1 MADPLSIAA
10 SIAGLLSLADIVFLR
25 LSKYIKSVKNA
36 EKEINDLCK
45 EVNLVGGTV
54 NMLSRLATSLEAED
68 ESPIQGFRM
77 HHVDGCAAI
86 LSEIVN
92 KTKKYEDKSGGRLK
106 KLFWPYTSSKTKE
119 MLADLSRHKENMN
132 LALSATSLEALLR
145 CLAKEEERE
154 RTATAILADVQKTK
168 EIAVRIQEDTRR
180 RRTLDFFLRY
190 NPQSNYEMS
199 VKLRHPRTGMW
210 LERHSSFQQWLRTQG
225 SRLWLS
231 GIPGAGKTVLA
242 GSIIGH
248 ALARSS
254 DTVAVG
260 FFFCD
265 YKDETTQSPVNIL
278 GGLAYQLAIQSEKAY
293 SMLEEYYLE
302 LYPDKGLPRSP
313 STEDLGRT
321 ILRMCQV
328 FEHTYIV
335 VDGLDECGDHAEEVV
350 EALCDIAENSD
361 ELSMALL
368 SRDEDDI
375 QRYLRDSE
383 KKFLNIEIAAHTDD
397 ITEFLTSEIERRIR
411 SRKLVFDDLSLKVE
425 ILESLV
431 TGAHGMFRWVACQLD
446 HLGGC
451 DSDEQCREALRSLPP
466 DLPETYMRILRRVS
480 PAKQIQVQMTLHFI
494 AYAEPRLDIEQLRE
508 ILSIPSTSQHLSPSG
523 IIREDAIARYCSSL
537 IRKSNDGKYFEF
549 AHFSVQEFLTS
560 DVLQSSGLGMF
571 YITKSHCNKLLAVR
585 CLEYLQLDNF
595 NHLPT
600 ATSEELHY
608 MEQRDD
614 EYRLYSYAAEYWLC
628 FAREEWTHPD
638 LLAMAKRL
646 FDPQKSTQFTSW
658 VVTLILNLSYYAFG
672 GVSQERIDIVVI
684 DMMAEV
690 IHDSFRPLHFAAT
703 MSLPEISSF
712 LLQTSDHHETK
723 CMLGTPIKCAVSC
736 LCGAL
741 GHFDY
746 FDDYLDNHDLAR
758 FQRYTGTDSLEL
770 SYTIETVGLFLG
782 MNLQAPED
790 LLRVSLSEGIRMRNL
805 SVAQLLVDKGLVPT
819 QSDLD
824 YFKTAMNTILY
835 DGVLYWGEE
844 NLSSLC
850 KFCEA
855 LSYGIDTSPLHLEF
869 CQSAW
874 EYCLQ
879 NTPSLTDLEGYNI
892 SSKVTDDARS
902 LKTLAFDAVRWSLD
916 ITVLQ
921 RVVDDQRV
929 DVSSILSH
937 GHEDGLLHA
946 LVRSGTDGRASE
958 DSGWFVQAEKILDLL
973 LSVGCSLSK
982 RNRDGHTPLTLAIK
996 EGLIGFAE
1004 TILKRCE
1011 NEPMA
1016 WECQTPIL
1024 LLVAESGSEGIL
1036 DLLRSIGLKVRLAD
1050 YEQKTPLHCLKGNA
1064 ELTLVKKLES
1074 LVPNARLC
1082 RSNAKLPW
1090 ECYVATMLAVSYF
1103 RSSSVDVLE
1112 YLIQPLVPQSNPS
1125 DASKVWEYFAS
1136 RTLGRKYLTFGHI
1149 NEAVKCLVRVGIFD
1163 AYEKDRST
1171 SALLPIAE
1179 ACSNEWL
1186 VDPSSNEHFLLTDDT
1201 LCFLLKA
1208 TTHWNSFQE
1217 SLYAVELLKVSST
1230 LNYSMTVDWLLAR
1243 GIGVHRRCKGVST
1256 MEHICA
1262 LPAAREDDNSRV
1274 RQLLDHADP
1283 VCLNHTNPTSGLGL
1297 IHISNE
1303 KDVPQ
1308 FRHGIVEMLLGRG
1321 VIPDLRIS
1329 IWPRSSA
1336 LVYHLSKKHFDL
1348 AATLLHQGADPT
1360 IPCRSGWTA
1369 IHAAIARDNVSFLS
1383 DILKHSDPIWKIDW
1397 EGQSNTQRYKGIR
1410 PLHQAAM
1417 SSVDCLLTILEKV
1430 VSISLEAPAENGYTA
1445 VHFAVVGRKIS
1456 AVELL
1461 HARGANINARSVDG
1475 QLALHIAVAQG
1486 NLAAVERLL
1495 ELGSEMTPDCDGM
1508 TPLLLAYEY
1517 NNQEIIDCLRA
1528 HDKGQHG
1535 AVSGGVRSTALSRAV
1550 LRAVRAGNL
1559 SSCQQLLA
1567 PLSRVNIDLPEY
1579 TSGGCTA
1586 LGAAVSL
1593 GKLKIMTWL
1602 LQQGANANCPHGK
1615 NSSIIGTMISKTCLN
1630 PGLQAMLER
1639 YTATGGGF
1647 MNEPKCLVSTAV
1659 KANNAEG
1666 LKILLDHLK
1675 ANRKPHA
1682 EQVGASSSDVLALAV
1697 NRKWQGKTPLQW
1709 AAYKNNASVVQ
1720 LLIDNGAD
1728 LEAKDYCGCT
1738 ALLISAQAP
1747 GTVDYSAVM
1756 RVLLQAGSNIS
1767 CRDDDGFTPI
1777 AEAYFQ
1783 GNPNTISAL
1792 GNWTPD
1798 LLVRDY
1804 RGRNLLHC
1812 LLSDRV
1818 SDESFI
1824 NRTALF
1830 IKLTRMGVSPY
1841 EADMLGCSALHLSV
1855 QYKSMTAFLLNGNIQ
1870 LRDERPI
1877 PWSTLSWHQN
1887 STNSA
1892 CLTTAFRLYRRK
1904 LSTEEFRT
1912 LLNLE
1917 AHGPQNPLRFAAS
1930 TGQIQIIDNI
1940 LSLGSPIDFE
1950 GCPEG
1955 SALMAASSAG
1965 NLESVIYL
1973 VRHGASI
1980 CFQGH
1985 KDFRSAVK
1993 LAATSPRVLR
2003 WLLVDRFTDQKKLDQ
2018 SCHASTSPSA
2028 DYKPWSGIQKAE
2040 MIISGRWE
2048 RQPHESSQQYWARL
2062 SNMTEDFRGKF
2073 LPPNS
2078 GKTTRRQSKLVPSE
2092 SVKIAADGYFVP
2104 HDASVGERVTR
2115 KSKWSELS
2123 LEVRECLERFCL

>member
-36 EKEINDLCK
+36 EKEISDLCK

-154 RTATAILADVQKTK
+154 RTATAILADVRKTK
-168 EIAVRIQEDTRR
+168 EIAVRIQQDTWRR
-180 RRTLDFFLRY
+180 RILDFFLRY

-265 YKDETTQSPVNIL
+265 YKNETTQSPVNIL

-293 SMLEEYYLE
+293 SMLEEYYFE
-302 LYPDKGLPRSP
+302 LHPDKELPRSP
-313 STEDLGRT
+313 NTEDLGRT
-321 ILRMCQV
+321 ILRMFQV

-375 QRYLRDSE
+375 QRHLRDSE

-397 ITEFLTSEIERRIR
+397 IIEFLTSEIERRIR
-411 SRKLVFDDLSLKVE
+411 SRKLVFEDHSLKAE

-431 TGAHGMFRWVACQLD
+431 AGAHGMFRWVACQLD

-480 PAKQIQVQMTLHFI
+480 PAKQTQIQMTLHFI
-494 AYAEPRLDIEQLRE
+494 AYAEPRLDIEQMRE
-508 ILSIPSTSQHLSPSG
+508 ILSIPSTSQQLSPSG

-560 DVLQSSGLGMF
+560 NILQSSNLGMF
-571 YITKSHCNKLLAVR
+571 HISKSHCDRLLAVR

-595 NHLPT
+595 NHQPT
-600 ATSEELHY
+600 ATSEEITY
-608 MEQRDD
+608 MEHRNKK
-614 EYRLYSYAAEYWLC
+614 YPLYKYAAENWIF
-628 FAREEWTHPD
+628 FAREQWIHSEI
-638 LLAMAKRL
+638 LAQAKRL

-658 VVTLILNLSYYAFG
+658 VATLVWEIWNSTFDELSREGINA
-672 GVSQERIDIVVI
+672 
-684 DMMAEV
+684 MAV
-690 IHDSFRPLHFAAT
+690 DSIAGIIQDSFQPLHFAAT
-703 MSLPEISSF
+703 MALPEISSF

-723 CMLGTPIKCAVSC
+723 CMLGTPIKCAVNC

-741 GHFDY
+741 EHFFFY
-746 FDDYLDNHDLAR
+746 YTHTPAW

-770 SYTIETVGLFLG
+770 SYTIETVELFLD
-782 MNLQAPED
+782 MNLQTPED
-790 LLRVSLSEGIRMRNL
+790 LLRVSLSDGISIRNL
-805 SVAQLLVDKGLVPT
+805 SVAQLLVEKGLVPT

-824 YFKTAMNTILY
+824 HFKRVMHTVMDDKEI
-835 DGVLYWGEE
+835 YWGETI
-844 NLSSLC
+844 LPSLC
-850 KFCEA
+850 NFCEA
-855 LSYGIDTSPLHLEF
+855 LSHGIDSSPLYLEF

-874 EYCLQ
+874 EYCLRIA
-879 NTPSLTDLEGYNI
+879 PSLIDLEGYNI
-892 SSKVTDDARS
+892 SSKVTNDARS
-902 LKTLAFDAVRWSLD
+902 LKTLAFDVVRWSFD

-929 DVSSILSH
+929 DVSTILSP
-937 GHEDGLLHA
+937 GQEDGLLHA
-946 LVRSGTDGRASE
+946 LVRSGYGDWADEYPDWLVR
-958 DSGWFVQAEKILDLL
+958 AEKILDLL
-973 LSVGCSLSK
+973 LGVGCSLSK

-996 EGLIGFAE
+996 ERLFSFAE
-1004 TILKRCE
+1004 IIFKRCE

-1036 DLLRSIGLKVRLAD
+1036 DLLQSMGLEVHLAD
-1050 YEQKTPLHCLKGNA
+1050 YEHKTPLHCLDAHA
-1064 ELTLVKKLES
+1064 ELTFVKKLES
-1074 LVPNARLC
+1074 LVPDARQL
-1082 RSNAKLPW
+1082 RSNGKLPW
-1090 ECYVATMLAVSYF
+1090 ECYADTITAERFYSPPVE
-1103 RSSSVDVLE
+1103 VLE
-1112 YLIQPLVPQSNPS
+1112 YLVQPLVTLSNPFE
-1125 DASKVWEYFAS
+1125 ASKVWEHYAS
-1136 RTLGRKYLTFGHI
+1136 IILRGKGLTSEYVD
-1149 NEAVKCLVRVGIFD
+1149 EAVRCLVRVGIFD
-1163 AYEKDRST
+1163 MYEKDCSN
-1171 SALLPIAE
+1171 SALSPIAE

-1186 VDPSSNEHFLLTDDT
+1186 VDPSSIKHFRLTDDT

-1208 TTHWNSFQE
+1208 TTYWNSFQG

-1230 LNYSMTVDWLLAR
+1230 LNYGMTVGQLLTR
-1243 GIGVHRRCKGVST
+1243 GIDVHRRCKGSST
-1256 MEHICA
+1256 LEHICA
-1262 LPAAREDDNSRV
+1262 LPAACEDDNSRV

-1283 VCLNHTNPTSGLGL
+1283 VCLNHTNPSSGLGL
-1297 IHISNE
+1297 IHLSNE

-1308 FRHGIVEMLLGRG
+1308 FRHGIVEMLLGHG

-1348 AATLLHQGADPT
+1348 AATLLRQGADPSA
-1360 IPCRSGWTA
+1360 PDRKGWTA
-1369 IHAAIARDNVSFLS
+1369 THAAIARGNVSFLS
-1383 DILKHSDPIWKIDW
+1383 DLLDIRKCTWKIDW
-1397 EGQSNTQRYKGIR
+1397 EGQCGLTYDGQAYEGIR
-1410 PLHQAAM
+1410 PLHCAAL
-1417 SSVDCLLTILEKV
+1417 SSVDCLQAILEKV
-1430 VSISLEAPAENGYTA
+1430 DSISLEAAAENGFTA

-1456 AVELL
+1456 AVEIL
-1461 HARGANINARSVDG
+1461 HDRGANINARSVDG
-1475 QLALHIAVAQG
+1475 QLALHIAVAKG
-1486 NLAAVERLL
+1486 YLTAVERLL
-1495 ELGSEMTPDCDGM
+1495 ELGSEITPDCDGR
-1508 TPLLLAYEY
+1508 TPLLLAYQR
-1517 NNQEIIDCLRA
+1517 NDQNMIDCLRD
-1528 HDKGQHG
+1528 HDQSQRGVVPAGMRSAALAKG
-1535 AVSGGVRSTALSRAV
+1535 VFRAIQ
-1550 LRAVRAGNL
+1550 AGNL
-1559 SSCQQLLA
+1559 SSCQEIFASL
-1567 PLSRVNIDLPEY
+1567 PTVDIDIPAIFGAL
-1579 TSGGCTA
+1579 TA
-1586 LGAAVSL
+1586 LGVAVRF
-1593 GKLKIMTWL
+1593 GKLNIVTWL
-1602 LQQGANANCPHGK
+1602 LQQGANANYPCG
-1615 NSSIIGTMISKTCLN
+1615 NDSSIILSMIFQPLLN
-1630 PGLQAMLER
+1630 PGLPAMLER
-1639 YTATGGGF
+1639 YVATGGSILKESG
-1647 MNEPKCLVSTAV
+1647 CVVATAV
-1659 KANNAEG
+1659 RAKNEEG
-1666 LKILLDHLK
+1666 LVILLDHLK
-1675 ANRKPHA
+1675 ANRKHHA
-1682 EQVGASSSDVLALAV
+1682 EQVGADSSALFVLAV
-1697 NRKWQGKTPLQW
+1697 NRKWQYMTALHW
-1709 AAYKNNASVVQ
+1709 AVMQNKVFFVQ
-1720 LLIDNGAD
+1720 LLVDNGAD
-1728 LEAKDYCGCT
+1728 LEAKDNLGRTPLLLVTT
-1738 ALLISAQAP
+1738 APATIDNSVVIQI
-1747 GTVDYSAVM
+1747 
-1756 RVLLQAGSNIS
+1756 LLQAGSNIN
-1767 CRDDDGFTPI
+1767 CRDNTGATPM
-1777 AEAYFQ
+1777 AEACER
-1783 GNPNTISAL
+1783 GNSLAISAL
-1792 GNWTPD
+1792 MDWDPD
-1798 LLVRDY
+1798 MLVKDHK
-1804 RGRNLLHC
+1804 GRNVLHYLFC
-1812 LLSDRV
+1812 SRETNERDSCRP
-1818 SDESFI
+1818 
-1824 NRTALF
+1824 ALF
-1830 IKLTRMGVSPY
+1830 IKFTQMGVKPS
-1841 EADMLGCSALHLSV
+1841 EVDMFGCSALHLSMHN
-1855 QYKSMTAFLLNGNIQ
+1855 KCMTALLLNGNAQIQ
-1870 LRDERPI
+1870 DERPI
-1877 PWSTLSWHQN
+1877 PWSSLFLN
-1887 STNSA
+1887 PYAVNAA
-1892 CLTTAFRLYRRK
+1892 CLITAFRLYRRK
-1904 LSTEEFRT
+1904 LSTQKFRT

-1917 AHGPQNPLRFAAS
+1917 VVGPRNPLCFAAS
-1930 TGQIQIIDNI
+1930 RGQIQAMGNI
-1940 LSLGSPIDFE
+1940 LSLGSLIDFE

-1965 NLESVIYL
+1965 TLESVIYL

-1980 CFQGH
+1980 SFQGH
-1985 KDFRSAVK
+1985 NHFRSAVK

-2018 SCHASTSPSA
+2018 FCHESTSLSTCF
-2028 DYKPWSGIQKAE
+2028 KPWSGIHKAE
-2040 MIISGRWE
+2040 MVISGQWE
-2048 RQPHESSQQYWARL
+2048 RQPYESSQQYWARL
-2062 SNMTEDFRGKF
+2062 SNMTKDFRGKF

-2104 HDASVGERVTR
+2104 YDASVGERVTR

>member
-36 EKEINDLCK
+36 EQEISDLCK
-45 EVNLVGGTV
+45 EVNSVGGTV
-54 NMLSRLATSLEAED
+54 NMLSRLATSLEAEN
-68 ESPIQGFRM
+68 ESSIQGFRM

-92 KTKKYEDKSGGRLK
+92 KTKKYEDKSGGKLK
-106 KLFWPYTSSKTKE
+106 KLLWPYTSSKSKE

-132 LALSATSLEALLR
+132 LALSATSLDVLLR
-145 CLAKEEERE
+145 FLAKEEERE

-168 EIAVRIQEDTRR
+168 EIALRIQEDTQRR
-180 RRTLDFFLRY
+180 RILSFFLKY

-265 YKDETTQSPVNIL
+265 YKNETTQSPVNIL

-302 LYPDKGLPRSP
+302 LHPDKGLPRSP
-313 STEDLGRT
+313 NTEDLGRT
-321 ILRMCQV
+321 ILRMFQV
-328 FEHTYIV
+328 FDHTYIV

-375 QRYLRDSE
+375 QRHLRDSE
-383 KKFLNIEIAAHTDD
+383 KKFINIEIAAHTDD

-411 SRKLVFDDLSLKVE
+411 SRKLVFEDLSLKAE

-600 ATSEELHY
+600 ATSEEIDY
-608 MEQRDD
+608 MEERDD
-614 EYRLYSYAAEYWLC
+614 EYRLYSYAAGYWLC
-628 FAREEWTHPD
+628 FAREEWTHPG

-658 VVTLILNLSYYAFG
+658 VVTLVLNLSYYAFG
-672 GVSQERIDIVVI
+672 GFGQESI
-684 DMMAEV
+684 DMMAINLIAEV

-712 LLQTSDHHETK
+712 LLQTSDHHETE

-736 LCGAL
+736 LYGTL
-741 GHFDY
+741 KHYEY
-746 FDDYLDNHDLAR
+746 FADELDRSAR
-758 FQRYTGTDSLEL
+758 FQRYLGTDSLEL
-770 SYTIETVGLFLG
+770 SYTIETVGLFLD
-782 MNLQAPED
+782 MNLQAPKD
-790 LLRVSLSEGIRMRNL
+790 LLRVSLRDGISIRNL

-824 YFKTAMNTILY
+824 YFKTVMNTAKDNGELY
-835 DGVLYWGEE
+835 RIEKHLP
-844 NLSSLC
+844 SLC

-855 LSYGIDTSPLHLEF
+855 LSHGIDTSPLHLEF

-874 EYCLQ
+874 EYCLLL
-879 NTPSLTDLEGYNI
+879 TPSLTDLEGYNI

-902 LKTLAFDAVRWSLD
+902 LKTWAFDVVRWSSD
-916 ITVLQ
+916 ITELQ

-929 DVSSILSH
+929 DVSSISSP
-937 GHEDGLLHA
+937 GQEDGLLHT
-946 LVRSGTDGRASE
+946 LVRSGEWASE

-973 LSVGCSLSK
+973 LGVGCSLSK

-1036 DLLRSIGLKVRLAD
+1036 DLLISMGLEVHLAD
-1050 YEQKTPLHCLKGNA
+1050 YGHKNPLHCLKHDTDVTMV
-1064 ELTLVKKLES
+1064 EKLDTLV
-1074 LVPNARLC
+1074 PGGRQR
-1082 RSNAKLPW
+1082 RSDEKLPW
-1090 ECYVATMLAVSYF
+1090 EFYMNAILTESPSFISPAVE
-1103 RSSSVDVLE
+1103 VLE
-1112 YLIQPLVPQSNPS
+1112 YLIQPLVTFSNS
-1125 DASKVWEYFAS
+1125 LEASRMWEYYVS
-1136 RTLGRKYLTFGHI
+1136 RILQSEGLTPKYI
-1149 NEAVKCLVRVGIFD
+1149 DEVARCLARVGIFD
-1163 AYEKDRST
+1163 IYEKDRLN

-1186 VDPSSNEHFLLTDDT
+1186 VDPRTIEDFPLTDDT
-1201 LCFLLKA
+1201 LSFLLKA
-1208 TTHWNSFQE
+1208 TTYWNSFQE

-1256 MEHICA
+1256 LEYICA

-1297 IHISNE
+1297 IHLSND

-1321 VIPDLRIS
+1321 VAPDLRIS

-1336 LVYHLSKKHFDL
+1336 LVYHLLKKHFDS

-1383 DILKHSDPIWKIDW
+1383 DILNHSDPIWKIDW
-1397 EGQSNTQRYKGIR
+1397 EGQSDTQRYKGIR

-1417 SSVDCLLTILEKV
+1417 SSVDCLQTILEKV

-1445 VHFAVVGRKIS
+1445 VHFAVVGREIS

-1495 ELGSEMTPDCDGM
+1495 ELGSELTPDCDGM
-1508 TPLLLAYEY
+1508 TPLLLAYHR
-1517 NNQEIIDCLRA
+1517 NDRNIIDCLRD
-1528 HDKGQHG
+1528 HDKSQRG
-1535 AVSGGVRSTALSRAV
+1535 AISAGVRSAALAKGVFRAIQ
-1550 LRAVRAGNL
+1550 AGNL
-1559 SSCQQLLA
+1559 SSCQEIFASL
-1567 PLSRVNIDLPEY
+1567 PTVDIDIPAIF
-1579 TSGGCTA
+1579 GGLTA
-1586 LGAAVSL
+1586 LGVAVCF
-1593 GKLKIMTWL
+1593 GKLNIVTWL
-1602 LQQGANANCPHGK
+1602 LQQGANANYPCG
-1615 NSSIIGTMISKTCLN
+1615 NDSSIILSMIFQPLLN
-1630 PGLQAMLER
+1630 PGLPAMLER
-1639 YTATGGGF
+1639 YVATGGSILRESG
-1647 MNEPKCLVSTAV
+1647 CVVATAV
-1659 KANNAEG
+1659 RAKNEEG
-1666 LKILLDHLK
+1666 LVILLDHLK
-1675 ANRKPHA
+1675 ANRKHHA
-1682 EQVGASSSDVLALAV
+1682 EQVGADSSALFALAV
-1697 NRKWQGKTPLQW
+1697 NRKWQHMTALHW
-1709 AAYKNNASVVQ
+1709 AVMQNKVFFVQ
-1720 LLIDNGAD
+1720 LLVDNSAD
-1728 LEAKDYCGCT
+1728 LEAKDNWGRTPLLLVTT
-1738 ALLISAQAP
+1738 APA
-1747 GTVDYSAVM
+1747 TVDNSAVIQI
-1756 RVLLQAGSNIS
+1756 LLQAGSNIN
-1767 CRDDDGFTPI
+1767 CRSNTGATPM
-1777 AEAYFQ
+1777 AEACER
-1783 GNPNTISAL
+1783 GNSLAISAL
-1792 GNWTPD
+1792 MDWDPD
-1798 LLVRDY
+1798 ICRP
-1804 RGRNLLHC
+1804 
-1812 LLSDRV
+1812 
-1818 SDESFI
+1818 
-1824 NRTALF
+1824 ALF
-1830 IKLTRMGVSPY
+1830 IKFTQMGVKLS
-1841 EADMLGCSALHLSV
+1841 EVDMFGCSALHLSMHN
-1855 QYKSMTAFLLNGNIQ
+1855 KCMTALLLNGNAQIQ
-1870 LRDERPI
+1870 DERPI
-1877 PWSTLSWHQN
+1877 PWSNLFLN
-1887 STNSA
+1887 PYAVNAA
-1892 CLTTAFRLYRRK
+1892 CLITAFRLYRRK
-1904 LSTEEFRT
+1904 LSTQKFRT

-1917 AHGPQNPLRFAAS
+1917 VVGPWNPLCFAAS
-1930 TGQIQIIDNI
+1930 RGQIQAMENI
-1940 LSLGSPIDFE
+1940 LSLGSLIDFE

-1965 NLESVIYL
+1965 TLESVIYL

-1980 CFQGH
+1980 SFQGH
-1985 KDFRSAVK
+1985 NHFRSAVK

-2018 SCHASTSPSA
+2018 FCHESTSLSTC
-2028 DYKPWSGIQKAE
+2028 YKPWSGIHKAE
-2040 MIISGRWE
+2040 MVISGQWE
-2048 RQPHESSQQYWARL
+2048 RQPYESSQQYWARL

-2104 HDASVGERVTR
+2104 YDASVGERVTR
-2115 KSKWSELS
+2115 KSKWSELG